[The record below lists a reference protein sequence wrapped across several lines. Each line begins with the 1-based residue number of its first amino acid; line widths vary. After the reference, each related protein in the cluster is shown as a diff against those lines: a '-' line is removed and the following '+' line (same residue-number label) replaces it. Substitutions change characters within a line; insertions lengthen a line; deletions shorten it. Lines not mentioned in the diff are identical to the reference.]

1 MKPRIPVLLLAVCA
15 LATPV
20 LAEPPSTPY
29 AGQQHRIIKA
39 LSEEEIAA
47 LLKGEGLGMAKAAEL
62 NGYPGPLH
70 VLTLARKLELSPTQ
84 RQQIRA
90 VFDRMSAAAKPL
102 GTELVAHERMLDQAF
117 AKSEIT
123 PDRLAAETAA
133 IGELTGRLRSV
144 HLAAH
149 FETRALLNPA
159 QIALYQYL
167 RGYGEPAA
175 AVHHHYG

>member
-1 MKPRIPVLLLAVCA
+1 VLGKLIREKPKTMKPRIPVLLLAVCA

-70 VLTLARKLELSPTQ
+70 VLTLVKT
-84 RQQIRA
+84 A
-90 VFDRMSAAAKPL
+90 V
-102 GTELVAHERMLDQAF
+102 
-117 AKSEIT
+117 
-123 PDRLAAETAA
+123 
-133 IGELTGRLRSV
+133 
-144 HLAAH
+144 
-149 FETRALLNPA
+149 
-159 QIALYQYL
+159 
-167 RGYGEPAA
+167 
-175 AVHHHYG
+175 